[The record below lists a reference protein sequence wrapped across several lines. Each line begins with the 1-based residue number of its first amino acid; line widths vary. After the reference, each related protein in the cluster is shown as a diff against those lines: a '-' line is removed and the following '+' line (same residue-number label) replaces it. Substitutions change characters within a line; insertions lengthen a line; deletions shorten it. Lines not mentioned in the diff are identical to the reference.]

1 MLYSD
6 LLRIE
11 TEAAW
16 AWQDAIP
23 SYDYFITFFAT
34 FVPSAAIVVF
44 TNTPFAGR

>member
-11 TEAAW
+11 AEAAW
-16 AWQDAIP
+16 VWQDAIP
-23 SYDYFITFFAT
+23 SYDYFSIFLAT